1 MGGCLWGYLSICR
14 RGAAC
19 LRGTPPHLNI
29 HTHAHAL
36 TSTPHQINRINDSVV
51 PDERG
56 RKKFKIVYV
65 VLESQY
71 QSTLTAACQRINE
84 KQENVRGA

>member
-1 MGGCLWGYLSICR
+1 M
-14 RGAAC
+14 
-19 LRGTPPHLNI
+19 
-29 HTHAHAL
+29 
-36 TSTPHQINRINDSVV
+36 V

-84 KQENVRGA
+84 KQENVRVVVGVHV